1 MWVKWWS
8 TSDWG
13 KKSHIYLFQALSTEQ
28 QLYCIKLQECE
39 ACLITST
46 TYLCM
51 QFHHYLFKGV
61 KMLDDTLLD
70 FGFLMSVETCF
81 LTFFNDLSSSF
92 FTKKKKN
99 NFGSFWGEKGKKC
112 VFEVWNCWNVGLK
125 KEWITMWVNSRWLLM
140 WVKSRWFYLG
150 LFSEVWVAMRK
161 IVWKKS
167 NFQYYIWQ
175 HRYMC
180 FSSWIGKHEGHIS
193 LGLKRI

>member
-1 MWVKWWS
+1 VEHIGL
-8 TSDWG
+8 G
-13 KKSHIYLFQALSTEQ
+13 KKISHIPLSG
-28 QLYCIKLQECE
+28 
-39 ACLITST
+39 LINWT
-46 TYLCM
+46 T
-51 QFHHYLFKGV
+51 
-61 KMLDDTLLD
+61 TLLYQVARMWS
-70 FGFLMSVETCF
+70 MSDNVNNLFMYAIPPLFVQGCKDVRWYITWFWIFDERRNLLPDIF
-81 LTFFNDLSSSF
+81 QWFELKLFH
-92 FTKKKKN
+92 KKKKHT
-99 NFGSFWGEKGKKC
+99 FGSFWGEKGKKC